1 MVQADPHESLS
12 IFFQCEFSHG
22 KITCYPVFLHLNSKI
37 IKIRCITCPHLH
49 ILNRNLQPFI
59 RLSIK
64 CSYGSFCCTFHRICY
79 SAPGHVL
86 HWIIRYIFLQLF
98 VDLWLLQHNLYSI
111 FCTRPDY
118 DTDFFLIRFRERL
131 HFFYILFRDSFQ
143 PDSLPDPTLSRIE
156 HAASFQLLLS
166 PGMIRCITQVFHSHN
181 QIIFSCLHCLCD
193 LKFKRQI
200 PTCMLSDPLSIHP
213 YNARLIHSSKV
224 KKQSFLCQVCSH
236 PGFRIFLWK
245 GFTCSFCLMPVNRK
259 CPVIPQIF
267 IRH

>member
-143 PDSLPDPTLSRIE
+143 SARFRSVRYRTCRLFPASAFPWNDTMYHSGLSQPQPDHFLLPAL
-156 HAASFQLLLS
+156 
-166 PGMIRCITQVFHSHN
+166 
-181 QIIFSCLHCLCD
+181 
-193 LKFKRQI
+193 
-200 PTCMLSDPLSIHP
+200 PL
-213 YNARLIHSSKV
+213 
-224 KKQSFLCQVCSH
+224 
-236 PGFRIFLWK
+236 
-245 GFTCSFCLMPVNRK
+245 
-259 CPVIPQIF
+259 
-267 IRH
+267 